1 MFLKSPCRLCLTP
14 SIFSEGDRSAPG
26 GREPGGSDH
35 EDSGHFRIAYLA
47 PGPLVDRL
55 AEQFSRV
62 GADRC
67 QTPEGT
73 GQSVTYSIGRKLVSR
88 LSRFGVEE
96 AALYGARV
104 TFYSDQ
110 TTAVRDLHRLDP
122 ELVLIDER
130 QGQFRFENY
139 YESVRSLSPRE
150 FHLPKKRVLVIL
162 DENEQTEAR
171 SFRLGMAGIR
181 GVLVAPRSA
190 VQIFAFAS
198 QELHHMWHGFRRKS
212 ICISGGGVEGY
223 VYALGVARALEAAI
237 TEKSLRDFDIYCGVS
252 SGAILASCLS
262 VGVHTD
268 DLIAQ
273 IYRRPGPLEHLTPR
287 VVFDFATSEVS
298 RRFWSFLKSLP
309 GSDSAE
315 LVSNLQ
321 RLVPIGFFKGDRLKS
336 FIETQLKRLGVK
348 DTFLALKKELYISAT
363 DQDTGEHTVFG
374 EEPWRDIRISQ
385 AVRASC
391 ALPPF
396 YLPERINGH
405 WFADGQLT
413 SSSDFMTA
421 ISRGAGLVILIDP
434 MVAYTS
440 NEAGAVQRRGGF
452 FSTVQAIK
460 SLVQTRA
467 VSMWKHAMDVYP
479 DVDFILFQ
487 PTNEVMEAMAGN
499 PMRYRIRTELTEFGY
514 LGALQQM
521 VNQYS
526 SLSHKLEKHGFS
538 LRPLPELQKILSE
551 PLDTASTFL
560 RPIR

>member
-1 MFLKSPCRLCLTP
+1 MFPKSLYRSCQTLSILCD
-14 SIFSEGDRSAPG
+14 SDGSAGDPG
-26 GREPGGSDH
+26 EPGFE
-35 EDSGHFRIAYLA
+35 EDGSGHFRIAYLA
-47 PGPLVDRL
+47 PGPLVERL

-67 QTPEGT
+67 VASSS
-73 GQSVTYSIGRKLVSR
+73 GQQAISFSIGRKLVSR
-88 LSRFGVEE
+88 LSRFGVDE
-96 AALYGARV
+96 AALYGAQV

-110 TTAVRDLHRLDP
+110 AYAVQDLHRLDP
-122 ELVLIDER
+122 ELVLVDER
-130 QGQFRFENY
+130 QGQFRFESL
-139 YESVRSLSPRE
+139 YENVRSLSPRE

-162 DENEQTEAR
+162 DENAQTEAR

-198 QELHHMWHGFRRKS
+198 QELHQMWHGFRRKS

-223 VYALGVARALEAAI
+223 VYALGVARALEVAI
-237 TEKSLRDFDIYCGVS
+237 KKRSLKDFDIYCGVS
-252 SGAILASCLS
+252 SGAILASCLA

-273 IYRRPGPLEHLTPR
+273 IYRRPGSLEPFTPK
-287 VVFDFATSEVS
+287 VVFDFATSEIS
-298 RRFWSFLKSLP
+298 RRFWSFLKTLP

-315 LVSNLQ
+315 IVSNLQ
-321 RLVPIGFFKGDRLKS
+321 RLVPIGFFKGDRLKE
-336 FIETQLKRLGVK
+336 FVEAQLKRLGVK
-348 DTFLALKKELYISAT
+348 DSFLALQKELYISAT
-363 DQDTGEHTVFG
+363 DQDTGEHTIFG

-421 ISRGAGLVILIDP
+421 ISRGAGLVVLIDP

-440 NEAGAVQRRGGF
+440 NEPGAVLRRGGF

-467 VSMWKHAMDVYP
+467 ASMWKHAMDVYP
-479 DVDFILFQ
+479 DVDFIRFQ
-487 PTNEVMEAMAGN
+487 PTDEVMEAMAGN
-499 PMRYRIRTELTEFGY
+499 PMRYRIRTELTELGY
-514 LGALQQM
+514 IGALQQM
-521 VNQYS
+521 LTQYS
-526 SLSHKLEKHGFS
+526 SHSHKLEKHGFL
-538 LRPLPELQKILSE
+538 LRPRSELQDLLSE
-551 PLDTASTFL
+551 SVDTASTFL
-560 RPIR
+560 RSIR